1 MAGDAPAAV
10 ALVAPVP
17 SAAACWWEEDVV
29 TRTRTMRRPTGTP
42 RPHGTPAEQRRAV
55 RRALLLH
62 LVVLA
67 VLAVVLAVVWAVRFV
82 PNEDHPAAQEAVAAL
97 DARFADWREGELVL
111 AEEPTELGDGV
122 VGARLPRAVGSDRW
136 VLVAQGGTRC
146 YALWWDD
153 AGVRRGR
160 TLAVGMPCAPT
171 PEVTSQRLVDIDQA
185 AQARMDPTAPFD
197 WSALI
202 PDAERFRV
210 WFLPAMIV
218 GLGVVLSVLVRA
230 SIILITHDPTGKR
243 HLRS

>member
-1 MAGDAPAAV
+1 MAAHASGSRLAV
-10 ALVAPVP
+10 APR
-17 SAAACWWEEDVV
+17 SSGGACWDQEDVV
-29 TRTRTMRRPTGTP
+29 TKARTVRRPAASQ
-42 RPHGTPAEQRRAV
+42 PHLTPAERRRGV
-55 RRALLLH
+55 QRALLRHLIV

-67 VLAVVLAVVWAVRFV
+67 GVLAAVWAVRFV
-82 PNEDHPAAQEAVAAL
+82 PNEDHPAALAAATAL
-97 DARFADWREGELVL
+97 DARFTAWRAGELTL
-111 AEEPTELGDGV
+111 DEEPTDLGDGV
-122 VGARLPRAVGSDRW
+122 VGARLPRTIGSDRW

-160 TLAVGMPCAPT
+160 TLAAGLPCEPT
-171 PEVTSQRLVDIDQA
+171 ADVTSQRIVDIDQA

-202 PDAERFRV
+202 PAPERFRV

-218 GLGVVLSVLVRA
+218 GLAMVVSLLVRA
-230 SIILITHDPTGKR
+230 SIILITHDPTGRR